1 MNLLSIDQS
10 GTVTVTMAAS
20 GASRSVS
27 ASYLLSPLSCSIIG
41 RLLSLAITVVIAVFV
56 AYTSWAGTSPEDA
69 SSGGLSAC
77 FDQNCGNAWNWHV
90 LLFTIAVAV
99 AMTESYYAFT
109 PILK

>member
-1 MNLLSIDQS
+1 MASS
-10 GTVTVTMAAS
+10 GS
-20 GASRSVS
+20 SSSRSVS

-41 RLLSLAITVVIAVFV
+41 RLLSLAVTVVIVVFV

-90 LLFTIAVAV
+90 LLFTITVAV
-99 AMTESYYAFT
+99 AMTESYYDFT
-109 PILK
+109 PVLK